1 MFPVCVWVLCAQACL
16 CTVYMSGALGGGKR
30 ALDPLEVELW
40 TVVRYHVGVGN
51 ITRSSARTSTLNQ

>member
-1 MFPVCVWVLCAQACL
+1 MFCLHVCL